1 MKSRWTVAAALGL
14 LASILCG
21 APFSRSM
28 AGEVRA
34 GTPAEVLDRRIAKL
48 IERLGDTQ
56 FAVRQRAQEE
66 LIALGFEAFD
76 ALSDAENN
84 DDPEIAMQ
92 ASYLVRLIRVDWT
105 REGDP
110 RQIQQILK
118 DYEAQTD
125 ERRLLRIKQLGE
137 LPGDAGLE
145 WLCRLVRGERSPVLS
160 KQAALAIMSQDA
172 TLDEAAWARRAKIVG
187 KLLDRGRRPGVKWI
201 LTDLEAHR
209 DPAGAL
215 EAWTAI
221 AEAER
226 QTLEQ
231 HPQETH
237 NQIAMEL
244 LRRKVDLLD
253 RLHRDNEVP
262 DVMRQIVLCERGD
275 SASLVELVDWLV
287 KRKAWNIVDEVA
299 ARFSASFD
307 IDALLTYTLC
317 EARLAQGDRELA
329 EQTADRALKLNGDK
343 AMDHVS
349 VARRLLDRGLTEW
362 SDREFRHVI
371 SLGPVTAVT
380 AITARRELSE
390 SLHDRLLDREAADII
405 KELMDVADRDVN
417 VQQQIRTLLQQSE
430 NNPNMLRAR
439 MYFLYACHAG
449 SQNDVVK
456 QREFLE
462 KALEQDPSDVDV
474 LIASYKLPDAN
485 PEHRAK
491 IVGLIKEAVD
501 DCRSAIEDSPE
512 DDRFYNQLAW
522 LVANTEGDVDE
533 AIRCSHKSVELTR
546 AAAVAAGDFKRIG
559 GLLDT
564 LGHCYYAKK
573 DYENAVKY
581 QTEANKLD
589 PHSQVI
595 RRQLNVFRQALAE
608 QQPAAT
614 AK

>member
-1 MKSRWTVAAALGL
+1 MKFLWIAAVAVGL
-14 LASILCG
+14 NASISCCEF
-21 APFSRSM
+21 ASRSM

-56 FAVRQRAQEE
+56 FVVRQRAQEE

-76 ALSDAENN
+76 ALSEAEKN

-92 ASYLVRLIRVDWT
+92 AAYLVRLIRVDWT

-118 DYEAQTD
+118 DYEAQSD

-137 LPGDAGLE
+137 LPGDLGLE
-145 WLCRLVRGERSPVLS
+145 WLCKLVRFERSPVLS

-172 TLDEAAWARRAKIVG
+172 TLDEAAWARRGKTVE
-187 KLLDRGRRPGVKWI
+187 KLLERGRRPAVKWI
-201 LTDLEAHR
+201 LTDLQAHH

-215 EAWTAI
+215 QAWTAI

-237 NQIAMEL
+237 NQIAMNL
-244 LRRKVDLLD
+244 LRRKIDLLD
-253 RLHRDNEVP
+253 RLHRDDEVA
-262 DVMRQIVLCERGD
+262 DTMRQIVLCERGD

-287 KRKAWNIVDEVA
+287 KRKAWNVVDEVA
-299 ARFSASFD
+299 TRFAASFE

-317 EARLAQGDRELA
+317 EARLAQGNRELA
-329 EQTADRALKLNGDK
+329 EQAADRALKLNGDK
-343 AMDHVS
+343 SMDHVT
-349 VARRLLDRGLTEW
+349 VARRLLDRGLIEW
-362 SDREFRHVI
+362 SDREFRYVI
-371 SLGPVTAVT
+371 SLGPITAIT

-390 SLHDRLLDREAADII
+390 SLHDRLLDLEAAEVI
-405 KELMDVADRDVN
+405 KELIDVADRDVN
-417 VQQQIRTLLQQSE
+417 VQQQIRTLLQQSD

-449 SQNDVVK
+449 SQNDVAK
-456 QREFLE
+456 QRDFLD
-462 KALEQDPSDVDV
+462 KALEQDSSDVDV
-474 LIASYKLPDAN
+474 LIASYRLSDKN

-491 IVGLIKEAVD
+491 IVDFIKEAVD
-501 DCRSAIEDSPE
+501 DCRAAIEDSP
-512 DDRFYNQLAW
+512 DDDKFYNQLAW
-522 LVANTEGDVDE
+522 LVANTEGDIDE

-581 QTEANKLD
+581 QTEATKLD

-595 RRQLNVFRQALAE
+595 RRQLNVFRQALVE
-608 QQPAAT
+608 QQRDAA
-614 AK
+614 K